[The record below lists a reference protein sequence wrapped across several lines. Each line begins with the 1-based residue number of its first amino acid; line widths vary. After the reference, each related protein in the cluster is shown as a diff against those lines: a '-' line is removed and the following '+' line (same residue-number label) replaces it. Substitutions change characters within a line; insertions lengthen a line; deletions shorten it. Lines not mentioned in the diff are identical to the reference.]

1 MLFFF
6 SVFRTRGRNIRMSDD
21 RCVASRCDTE
31 FCHGYVFTARPI
43 MLGEKLVVQVLST
56 EPMYVGAL
64 TFGLTSCD
72 PGTLSAS
79 ELPEDSD
86 ALLDRREYWV
96 VNKDVASIPQRG
108 DELTFSV
115 SALGEVTMTKNGG
128 QPVVF
133 MHVDHTLQLW
143 AFFDIYGS
151 TQKIRLAGALLPS
164 PPPARSEMSRVRSA
178 MPGPIHAPTSSMAV
192 NGMRHCC
199 MPASSSATSSV
210 PTPSA
215 ELLQLQPTV
224 SHYYFFFMLTGFL
237 NELFL

>member
-1 MLFFF
+1 
-6 SVFRTRGRNIRMSDD
+6 MSDD
-21 RCVASRCDTE
+21 RCVASRCETE

-43 MLGEKLVVQVLST
+43 QLGEKLVVQVLST

-72 PGTLSAS
+72 PGSLPAG

-115 SALGEVTMTKNGG
+115 SSLGEVTMTKNGG

-143 AFFDIYGS
+143 AFFDVYGS
-151 TQKIRLAGALLPS
+151 TQKIRLAGALQPS
-164 PPPARSEMSRVRSA
+164 PAPARSEMSRIRSVST
-178 MPGPIHAPTSSMAV
+178 HAPTSSMAV

-199 MPASSSATSSV
+199 LPASTSATSSV

-224 SHYYFFFMLTGFL
+224 SNPQF
-237 NELFL
+237 